1 MKKTGRNDPCPCGSG
16 KKYKHCCF
24 GKTISQTA
32 IAQPAEVS
40 IPRALE
46 SALEHH
52 HAGRLPEAE
61 AIYQQIL
68 GVDPNNAE
76 ALHLS
81 GVIAHQRGINDSAV
95 ALINRAITINA
106 AEPRYYSNL
115 GSALG
120 AQGKLADAVASYR
133 QALSMNP
140 NFADAHYNLGSL
152 FQAHGQ
158 VDEAVACFRHAI
170 RLDPKKYQHTQH
182 LVSASTG
189 DTTERPASRYI
200 EKLFDDYANGFD
212 TQLVQQLGYKMPK
225 ELVALLGQAVDLPV
239 GKWDV
244 LDLGCGTGL
253 SGLEISPHARRL
265 VGVDLSANMLAKAQ
279 ARNIYH
285 RLERSDLL
293 PMMHGEKAA
302 SYDVIMAA
310 DVFEYLGRLEE
321 IVREAKRLLRAGG
334 FFLFSVEALEA
345 RAGEADDLEIGRDYK
360 LNQTGRYAHSRSYL
374 QRLADINKFDSL
386 QLISTTLRLEGGLPL
401 SAWAA
406 MWRG

>member
-16 KKYKHCCF
+16 KKYKHCCS
-24 GKTISQTA
+24 GKTTPQTA
-32 IAQPAEVS
+32 ITQPAEVS
-40 IPRALE
+40 IPAALK

-61 AIYQQIL
+61 AVYQQVL
-68 GVDPNNAE
+68 SVDPNNAE

-95 ALINRAITINA
+95 TLINKAITINPT
-106 AEPRYYSNL
+106 EPRYYSNL

-120 AQGKLADAVASYR
+120 GQGKLDDAVASYR

-152 FQAHGQ
+152 LQAHGQ
-158 VDEAVACFRHAI
+158 LDKAADCFREAI
-170 RLDPKKYQHTQH
+170 RLDPKKYKHAQH
-182 LVSASTG
+182 LISAFAG
-189 DTTERPASRYI
+189 KTTERPPSRYI
-200 EKLFDDYANGFD
+200 EKLFDDYANVFD
-212 TQLVQQLGYKMPK
+212 TQLVQQLGYRMPK
-225 ELVALLGQAVDLPV
+225 ELVDLLGQAVDLPV
-239 GKWDV
+239 GEWDV

-285 RLERSDLL
+285 RLEHSDLL
-293 PMMHGEKAA
+293 PMMRGEKAA
-302 SYDVIMAA
+302 SYDVIIAA
-310 DVFEYLGRLEE
+310 DVFEYLGRLDE
-321 IVREAKRLLRAGG
+321 IVCEAKRLLRAGG

-345 RAGEADDLEIGRDYK
+345 RAGGSVDLEGRHEYE
-360 LNQTGRYAHSRSYL
+360 LNQTGRYAHSQSYL
-374 QRLADINKFDSL
+374 QRLADINNFDSL
-386 QLISTTLRLEGGLPL
+386 QLISTTLRLEKGLPL

-406 MWRG
+406 IWRS